1 VDQDDYLDIQPWPV
15 AELAGQ
21 LIAHV
26 ALGRRGLIE
35 ADIDADVF
43 ERETDR
49 FELDAWSQLELTA
62 WLDASGTSILSA
74 PSGTLSDE
82 QIDRCNDALVVG
94 STIAWSMYI
103 VEAPT
108 LSLSTD
114 GSVEQRVLD
123 WAPGPWTPV
132 RNVVKGLRTRTDVAL
147 ASERERWELIHWRCS
162 IFDDPGSEQEDRS
175 ALTETIRELAD
186 HPIVSVGEHD
196 FLMDDGREFG
206 DLDPVDLGELFH
218 VSELRLRTMNWVC
231 GFGDSPSTAPLFDVD

>member
-147 ASERERWELIHWRCS
+147 ASERERWEPLALLDLRRSRVGAGRSLSLDRNH
-162 IFDDPGSEQEDRS
+162 PG
-175 ALTETIRELAD
+175 A
-186 HPIVSVGEHD
+186 
-196 FLMDDGREFG
+196 
-206 DLDPVDLGELFH
+206 
-218 VSELRLRTMNWVC
+218 C
-231 GFGDSPSTAPLFDVD
+231 GSPNRQRW